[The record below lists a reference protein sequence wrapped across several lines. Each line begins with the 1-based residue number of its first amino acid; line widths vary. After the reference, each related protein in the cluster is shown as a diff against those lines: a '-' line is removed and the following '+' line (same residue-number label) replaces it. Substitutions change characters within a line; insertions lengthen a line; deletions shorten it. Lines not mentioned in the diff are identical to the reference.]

1 MVNKELNNKMGKL
14 YKELFNLYNSEE
26 LFYVNDKEGIIL
38 RSLLINMCFNIGED
52 LSELVDLNCYEKSK
66 EVDNVYKEYI
76 NNN

>member
-14 YKELFNLYNSEE
+14 YKELFNLYNSGE
-26 LFYVNDKEGIIL
+26 LENINNEEGIIL

-52 LSELVDLNCYEKSK
+52 LGELVDLNCYEESK

-76 NNN
+76 NK

>member
-1 MVNKELNNKMGKL
+1 MLSKELNNKMGKL

-38 RSLLINMCFNIGED
+38 RSLLINMCFNIGDD
-52 LSELVDLNCYEKSK
+52 LSELVDLSCYEESK

-76 NNN
+76 NK